1 MCFVYVNVR
10 AVRKCGVKVTDFGS
24 SWRDGVAFNA
34 LIHGLRPEL
43 VDMEKLSGNTTQAN
57 LEHAFTTAEK
67 HLGIPRLL
75 DVEGILS
82 IGLLLRIKFSF
93 RIYN

>member
-1 MCFVYVNVR
+1 
-10 AVRKCGVKVTDFGS
+10 VTDFGS

-43 VDMEKLSGNTTQAN
+43 VDMARLSSNTTRAN
-57 LEHAFTTAEK
+57 LEYAFNAAEK

-75 DVEGILS
+75 DVEGRLPNSRMCIHCH
-82 IGLLLRIKFSF
+82 KW
-93 RIYN
+93 YVVQC